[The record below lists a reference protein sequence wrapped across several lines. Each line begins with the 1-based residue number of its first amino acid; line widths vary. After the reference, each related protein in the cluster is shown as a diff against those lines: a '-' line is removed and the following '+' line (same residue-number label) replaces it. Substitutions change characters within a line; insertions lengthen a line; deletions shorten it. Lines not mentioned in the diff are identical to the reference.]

1 MSGQHLPWESLETPI
16 YYPKELKPRKKWVY
30 TGGWILSAA
39 LILGGIITP
48 YRILLLFAILY
59 ILTLLME
66 KDVAV
71 TERGLEIYYQ
81 MKITTHYDFWQWKEI
96 DSLLLEDRNQPGL
109 LALHFV
115 RGNRSK
121 RFFFSKAD
129 AKQIQVLAR
138 KKNSRIRTADVKAKN
153 GNIKKR

>member
-109 LALHFV
+109 LAMHFIK
-115 RGNRSK
+115 GNK
-121 RFFFSKAD
+121 RFHFFFTISPAF
-129 AKQIQVLAR
+129 L
-138 KKNSRIRTADVKAKN
+138 
-153 GNIKKR
+153 

>member
-48 YRILLLFAILY
+48 YRILLLFAVLY
-59 ILTLLME
+59 ILTLLMR

-96 DSLLLEDRNQPGL
+96 DSLLLEDRNPVSYTHL
-109 LALHFV
+109 TLPTILRV
-115 RGNRSK
+115 
-121 RFFFSKAD
+121 
-129 AKQIQVLAR
+129 
-138 KKNSRIRTADVKAKN
+138 
-153 GNIKKR
+153 

>member
-1 MSGQHLPWESLETPI
+1 MSGQHLPWESLETPV

-96 DSLLLEDRNQPGL
+96 DSLLLEDRNQRDFWHCIL
-109 LALHFV
+109 
-115 RGNRSK
+115 SK
-121 RFFFSKAD
+121 EIRASVSFLPREN

-138 KKNSRIRTADVKAKN
+138 KKNSRIKMADVKPKA

>member
-1 MSGQHLPWESLETPI
+1 M
-16 YYPKELKPRKKWVY
+16 
-30 TGGWILSAA
+30 
-39 LILGGIITP
+39 
-48 YRILLLFAILY
+48 
-59 ILTLLME
+59 
-66 KDVAV
+66 AV